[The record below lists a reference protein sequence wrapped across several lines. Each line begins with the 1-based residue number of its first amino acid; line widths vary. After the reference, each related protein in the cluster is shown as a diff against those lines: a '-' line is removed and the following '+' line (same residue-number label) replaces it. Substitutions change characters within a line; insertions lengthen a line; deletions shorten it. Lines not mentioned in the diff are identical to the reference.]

1 MYARW
6 QGALR
11 YGCSGTTTITPSPS
25 SSAAAAAATT
35 TTITPSLQVQDDS
48 LTAAKMIISLS
59 PAAAARHAPLLL
71 HRVMMILGTAAA
83 DASQMEVN

>member
-1 MYARW
+1 MHARW

-25 SSAAAAAATT
+25 SPAASAAAT